1 MRIAIDLTSLA
12 DNFSGIERYAMN
24 IAKELIEMDEK
35 EEHTYILLFKR
46 NIHPQFLKYQKKE
59 NVDMKVYKG
68 QNKLLFAQIL
78 LPFHLYGIR
87 ADVFL
92 FLAFQGPLLF
102 WRRGIYNMIPDL
114 TCWDCPE
121 TMKKHMEW
129 YFKLSI
135 INALLISRGIITI
148 SKFTRNRIVDKF
160 HYKKSRITIAY
171 CGISDVFM
179 EYARSQSGCGDG
191 DAAEREEKIRN
202 RLLDVRHKYH
212 LPEQYLLCLATLEPR
227 KNLPFLVE
235 AYVELLEEGSVE
247 VPLVLAGRKGW
258 KMDEFLERIETEYR
272 QKIIVTGFIE
282 DEDLPYV
289 YHMADCFIFPSI
301 YEGFGMPPLEAMAV
315 GTMTISSDAASLP
328 EALGNAA
335 AYFNPYDKE
344 GLKERICQGIRQKCS
359 EVTVE
364 EIRRRVRMFQWRRS
378 AERVMKRIA
387 GRDGRSGTEKKD
399 GKDKMKGM
407 KRYGTFQEKR

>member
-24 IAKELIEMDEK
+24 IAKELIRMDEK

-46 NIHPQFLKYQKKE
+46 KIHPGFEKYQKKK
-59 NVDMKVYKG
+59 NVDMRVYKG

-78 LPFHLYGIR
+78 LPFHLYGIK
-87 ADVFL
+87 ADAFL
-92 FLAFQGPLLF
+92 FLAFQSPLLF
-102 WRRGIYNMIPDL
+102 WRGGIYNMVHDL

-135 INALLISRGIITI
+135 INALLISRGIIVN
-148 SKFTRNRIVDKF
+148 SKFTRDRIIDKF
-160 HYKKSRITIAY
+160 HYRKKRMTVAY

-179 EYARSQSGCGDG
+179 DYVKKQPCRE
-191 DAAEREEKIRN
+191 DADVAEKEERMRN
-202 RLLDVRHKYH
+202 RSLDVRHKYH

-235 AYVELLEEGSVE
+235 AYVELLEEGSVQ

-258 KMDEFLERIETEYR
+258 KMDEFLERIEMEYR
-272 QKIIVTGFIE
+272 RKIIVTGFIE

-328 EALGNAA
+328 EVLGKAA
-335 AYFNPYDKE
+335 AYFSPYDKE
-344 GLKERICQGIRQKCS
+344 GLKKRIRQGIRQKCDD
-359 EVTVE
+359 VTVK
-364 EIRRRVRMFQWRRS
+364 EIRRRVEMFQWRRA
-378 AERVMKRIA
+378 AERVAKRI
-387 GRDGRSGTEKKD
+387 GVQDKKTMR
-399 GKDKMKGM
+399 KN
-407 KRYGTFQEKR
+407 T

>member
-24 IAKELIEMDEK
+24 IARELIEMDEK

-46 NIHPQFLKYQKKE
+46 KVHPQFQKYQKKK

-102 WRRGIYNMIPDL
+102 WRRGIFNMIPDL

-135 INALLISRGIITI
+135 LNALLVSRGIITI
-148 SKFTRNRIVDKF
+148 SRFTRDRIVDKF
-160 HYKKSRITIAY
+160 HYKKKKITIAY

-179 EYARSQSGCGDG
+179 DYARNQAYNGSGN
-191 DAAEREEKIRN
+191 AAEKEEEIRN
-202 RLLDVRHKYH
+202 RSLDVRHKYH

-258 KMDEFLERIETEYR
+258 KMDGFWERIEKEYA

-315 GTMTISSDAASLP
+315 GTMTISSNAASLP

-335 AYFNPYDKE
+335 AYFDPHDKE
-344 GLKERICQGIRQKCS
+344 GLKERIRQGIRQQCG

-364 EIRRRVRMFQWRRS
+364 EIRRRIGMFQWRRS
-378 AERVMKRIA
+378 AEKVMRRIT
-387 GRDGRSGTEKKD
+387 R
-399 GKDKMKGM
+399 KGV
-407 KRYGTFQEKR
+407 

>member
-24 IAKELIEMDEK
+24 IAKELIERDER

-46 NIHPQFLKYQKKE
+46 EIYPQFRRYEKKK
-59 NVDMKVYKG
+59 NVDMRVYKG

-78 LPFHLYGIR
+78 LPLHLYGIK

-102 WRRGIYNMIPDL
+102 WRRGIYNMVHDL

-135 INALLISRGIITI
+135 VHALLFSRGIFVN
-148 SKFTRNRIVDKF
+148 SQFTRDRIVDKF
-160 HYKKSRITIAY
+160 RYKKRRITVAY
-171 CGISDVFM
+171 CGISQVFM
-179 EYARSQSGCGDG
+179 DFVKNQTDG
-191 DAAEREEKIRN
+191 VKIRN
-202 RLLDVRHKYH
+202 CSLEVRHKYH
-212 LPEQYLLCLATLEPR
+212 LPEKYLLCLATLEPR
-227 KNLPFLVE
+227 KNLSFLVE

-258 KMDEFLERIETEYR
+258 KVDEFLERIEAEYR

-289 YHMADCFIFPSI
+289 YHMADCFVFPSI
-301 YEGFGMPPLEAMAV
+301 YEGFGMPPLEAVAV

-328 EALGNAA
+328 EVLGNTAE
-335 AYFNPYDKE
+335 YFDPYNKDE
-344 GLKERICQGIRQKCS
+344 LKKRICQGIRQQCNDEAAG
-359 EVTVE
+359 EV
-364 EIRRRVRMFQWRRS
+364 RRRVKMFQWRRT
-378 AERVMKRIA
+378 AVRVAKRIES
-387 GRDGRSGTEKKD
+387 GR
-399 GKDKMKGM
+399 
-407 KRYGTFQEKR
+407 